1 MERRLDSRRGAV
13 VPKVKVA
20 PPQLEKF
27 WVGSTLDELAS
38 CDHKDSIRGHDG
50 GQPEQDSGDKNVAAY
65 DDAEMQ
71 KADSV
76 ASVQELLI
84 RCTNFKLFALILA
97 IAS

>member
-1 MERRLDSRRGAV
+1 M
-13 VPKVKVA
+13 
-20 PPQLEKF
+20 
-27 WVGSTLDELAS
+27 GSTLDELAS

-50 GQPEQDSGDKNVAAY
+50 GQPEQDSGDKNAAAAY

>member
-13 VPKVKVA
+13 VPKVEVA

-50 GQPEQDSGDKNVAAY
+50 GQPEQDSGDKIDAAAY
-65 DDAEMQ
+65 DDAEM
-71 KADSV
+71 
-76 ASVQELLI
+76 
-84 RCTNFKLFALILA
+84 
-97 IAS
+97 